1 MSFQPGMEELSS
13 VCKKTQQDVGQ
24 QSKDF
29 YAGLH
34 AQNLLQVSAHATS
47 AHIPQRRLMPARGIF
62 GRCWL
67 QRLSGWWQAIRSFSS
82 RYTWHCSCHSCHAKA
97 GPKVA
102 MQAPKS
108 KVACANMYVGVT
120 TFAWARQL
128 GPPWRYMP
136 TSGGSLLLLLT
147 KKRLCPELLDRSA
160 SMRAA
165 DAEFGI
171 ASTCFFFCTVQ

>member
-1 MSFQPGMEELSS
+1 ML
-13 VCKKTQQDVGQ
+13 
-24 QSKDF
+24 
-29 YAGLH
+29 
-34 AQNLLQVSAHATS
+34 
-47 AHIPQRRLMPARGIF
+47 ARGIF

-171 ASTCFFFCTVQ
+171 ASTCFFFLHRTVAFPMIEDYLKSCHFDASSCSSLRVM